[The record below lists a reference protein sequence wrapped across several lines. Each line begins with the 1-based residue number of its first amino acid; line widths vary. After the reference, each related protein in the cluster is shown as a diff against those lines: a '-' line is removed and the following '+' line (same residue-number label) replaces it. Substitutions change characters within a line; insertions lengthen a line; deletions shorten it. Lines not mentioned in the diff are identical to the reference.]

1 MKKFLFIILLL
12 ILILVSFLNIKQS
25 SWIKEGK
32 MQESAVKEPPED
44 YIGESEKQDYQT
56 PEIYELNSLKVDSKL
71 PELRINSIY
80 DTVFTTSAIIALS
93 IELPK
98 KISGAD
104 IFLFNNGRKKDMYSQ
119 VNAGEYKFRNIFL
132 DDSVNN
138 IIFFYRLGSRRSQS
152 EKIVVI
158 RQSNR

>member
-44 YIGESEKQDYQT
+44 YIGESGKQDYQT

-71 PELRINSIY
+71 PELTIISGY
-80 DTVFTTSAIIALS
+80 DTVFTTSAVIALS
-93 IELPK
+93 VELPK

-119 VNAGEYKFRNIFL
+119 VNAGEYNFRNIFL